1 MTASKHQAKLTGGRR
16 RRILRLAEHL
26 DWLITVEFCITCSGL
41 LSFPLNASIL
51 RAFVRRSPWIAPA
64 ELALLLL
71 LLTRVAVDRSDDHY
85 VTRLKRSSGWKW
97 MPQILQLST
106 GRLHGD
112 ELSVN
117 EANQCML
124 VINRRRR
131 KLPSNIVLNG
141 VSLLA
146 SLNLLRLMGPSYEN
160 IVAVAALCVGV
171 ISLIATAIVTS
182 LLCRRAGRLISV
194 PSAES

>member
-1 MTASKHQAKLTGGRR
+1 MIAGRR
-16 RRILRLAEHL
+16 CIFRLAEHL
-26 DWLITVEFCITCSGL
+26 DWLITVEFCITLSGL
-41 LSFPLNASIL
+41 LSFPLNASVL
-51 RAFVRRSPWIAPA
+51 RAFVHRSPWIAPA

-71 LLTRVAVDRSDDHY
+71 LSTRVAVDRSDDHY

-106 GRLHGD
+106 GRLHVD

-117 EANQCML
+117 EVDQCML

-131 KLPSNIVLNG
+131 KLPRYIVLNG
-141 VSLLA
+141 VGLLA
-146 SLNLLRLMGPSYEN
+146 ALNLLRLMGSSYEN
-160 IVAVAALCVGV
+160 IVAVTAWCVGV

-182 LLCRRAGRLISV
+182 LLFRRAGRLISAA
-194 PSAES
+194 SGES

>member
-1 MTASKHQAKLTGGRR
+1 MF
-16 RRILRLAEHL
+16 RLAEHL
-26 DWLITVEFCITCSGL
+26 DWVITVEFSITFSGL
-41 LSFPLNASIL
+41 LSFPLNASVL
-51 RAFVRRSPWIAPA
+51 RAFVHRSPWIAPA

-106 GRLHGD
+106 GRLHVD

-117 EANQCML
+117 EVDQCML
-124 VINRRRR
+124 SISRGRR
-131 KLPSNIVLNG
+131 KLPKQIVMNS

-146 SLNLLRLMGPSYEN
+146 SLSLLRLMGSSYEN
-160 IVAVAALCVGV
+160 IVAVTAWCVGV